1 MEWDEAKS
9 SAVKRCS
16 TRQSRFSGSTDLL
29 KRVFKDLEQ
38 ATIVNKSALYAE
50 FENKD
55 DLFIASLQRYL
66 EVLRERGTLTKQ
78 PLGWSNVEALLK
90 LCYGSWGQKGCF
102 SINSMRKLSDLPPQ
116 AHCVGLRLNEKLL
129 EIRETEIER
138 NSPETQPFGI
148 HRGCRVR
155 VLRWSASESPHQKL
169 VSHRLESPGWSPK

>member
-1 MEWDEAKS
+1 MTEWDAPKS

-78 PLGWSNVEALLK
+78 PLGWGNVEAFLK
-90 LCYGSWGQKGCF
+90 LCYGSWGQKGAF
-102 SINSMRKLSDLPPQ
+102 L
-116 AHCVGLRLNEKLL
+116 
-129 EIRETEIER
+129 
-138 NSPETQPFGI
+138 
-148 HRGCRVR
+148 
-155 VLRWSASESPHQKL
+155 
-169 VSHRLESPGWSPK
+169 